1 MLICIGIS
9 LIIIAITIFIHA
21 FGSAFWIRYQV
32 KHFSSTMHEWKLSVV
47 LRILIVCALF
57 LILLH
62 FIEILIWS
70 IIYLILPDLYAIKT
84 FEEAVY
90 FSLVTYTTLGYGD
103 ITLGPTWRMVSGFEA
118 MNGIILIG
126 WTTAMFYSVVQ
137 NVTQK
142 YRGSKKRDFNK
153 DEKK

>member
-1 MLICIGIS
+1 MLIRIGIS
-9 LIIIAITIFIHA
+9 LAIIAITIFIHA
-21 FGSAFWIRYQV
+21 FGSAFWIRYQA
-32 KHFSSTMHEWKLSVV
+32 KHFSSTMHEWKLGIV
-47 LRILIVCALF
+47 LRVLIFFALF

-70 IIYLILPDLYAIKT
+70 IVYFILPDLHSIIT

-103 ITLGPTWRMVSGFEA
+103 ITLDPTWRMVSGFEA
-118 MNGIILIG
+118 INGIILIG
-126 WTTAMFYSVVQ
+126 WSTAMFYSVVQ

-142 YRGSKKRDFNK
+142 YRGSKSRELKRDK
-153 DEKK
+153 